1 MDLNA
6 LAAEIADDPL
16 GVGYASMPDSAVAES
31 LNTPSRPGKKV
42 VPASDVRRYVLLNGL
57 WPKIQS
63 LAVSSPDPVYQGT
76 AITIL
81 QTLAPNS
88 FDEIRMNDPLVSGA
102 VTQMLTTMVAAGAM
116 SATNRDEMVALGD
129 AQISRA
135 EELELG
141 IVHHLD
147 VAAAKL
153 LNEEPNNG

>member
-16 GVGYASMPDSAVAES
+16 GIGYASMPDSAVAQS

-42 VPASDVRRYVLLNGL
+42 VPASDVRRYVLLHGI

-63 LAVSSPDPVYQGT
+63 LAASSANPVYQGT

-88 FDEIRMNDPLVSGA
+88 FDDIRMSDPEVSAA
-102 VTQMLTTMVAAGAM
+102 VTQMLTTMVNAGAM
-116 SATNRDEMVALGD
+116 SETNRDEMVALGN

-135 EELELG
+135 EELGLG
-141 IVHHLD
+141 NVHHLD

-153 LNEEPNNG
+153 LNEEPSNG

>member
-31 LNTPSRPGKKV
+31 LNTPSRPGNKD

-57 WPKIQS
+57 WPKIQT
-63 LAVSSPDPVYQGT
+63 LAVSSPNPVYQGT

-88 FDEIRMNDPLVSGA
+88 FDVIRMTDPAVAGA
-102 VTQMLTTMVAAGAM
+102 VAQMLTTMVDAGAM
-116 SATNRDEMVALGD
+116 STANRDAMVALGD

-135 EELELG
+135 EELGLG
-141 IVHHLD
+141 TVHHLD

-153 LNEEPNNG
+153 LSEEPNNG